1 MRSFLRQPRLSD
13 AGWRLPRTPEQA
25 SWRPLQSQA
34 GSGILTAETLRAL
47 RAGSWPKASEN
58 PIETGAAF
66 ANPRKCRRLGQAG
79 KSAEFTRTKWWR
91 TQSTETGLGK
101 ARLQARLRKFPGIRE
116 IIREF
121 FK

>member
-1 MRSFLRQPRLSD
+1 MRRWD
-13 AGWRLPRTPEQA
+13 ATSVLANPSHRIPPEQA

-34 GSGILTAETLRAL
+34 GNGILTAETLPSL

-91 TQSTETGLGK
+91 RG
-101 ARLQARLRKFPGIRE
+101 
-116 IIREF
+116 
-121 FK
+121 FKLMVIVT